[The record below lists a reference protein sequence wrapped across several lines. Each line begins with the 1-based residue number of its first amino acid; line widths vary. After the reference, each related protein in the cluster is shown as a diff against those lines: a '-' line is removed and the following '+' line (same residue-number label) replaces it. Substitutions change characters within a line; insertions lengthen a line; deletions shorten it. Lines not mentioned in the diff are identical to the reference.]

1 VGKVEGKDMKK
12 MMKLLKNRISARK
25 CRQKKKEYYDSLEY
39 RVSVLEEELEKYKLL
54 NKQKNSVDSF
64 VEIVKKA

>member
-1 VGKVEGKDMKK
+1 M
-12 MMKLLKNRISARK
+12 
-25 CRQKKKEYYDSLEY
+25 
-39 RVSVLEEELEKYKLL
+39 LEEELEKYKLL